1 VSGSL
6 GLLSTTRRDFSFVRR
21 YRIHSLARVWLP
33 ETPKGRGRDMAEDE
47 GESAHAVVAVHFPPF
62 ASPCAPRAPRQRVK
76 AIYMYE
82 SAAALYRRSARGR
95 GREQKRAS
103 LREKS
108 CLGRDCADA
117 SLLSPSPSL
126 SGATLPSRPVS
137 TVAAP
142 RNRQVLLEFPSNR

>member
-1 VSGSL
+1 
-6 GLLSTTRRDFSFVRR
+6 
-21 YRIHSLARVWLP
+21 
-33 ETPKGRGRDMAEDE
+33 MAEDE

-82 SAAALYRRSARGR
+82 SAAALYRRGARGR

-117 SLLSPSPSL
+117 SLLSPSLSLSLSLCQYRCRFRGRDTAAKASRPASL